1 MSCCDEEEPLGCLTV
16 MVLTFVWFLF
26 TCILAGI
33 IQEST
38 GVNDDRCAWYALWS
52 EAAVM
57 GILFVLNRAFG
68 RKRRKK

>member
-1 MSCCDEEEPLGCLTV
+1 MGCDEEEPLGCLTV
-16 MVLTFVWFLF
+16 MGLTFVWFLF

-38 GVNDDRCAWYALWS
+38 GVNDDRCVWYALLS

-57 GILFVLNRAFG
+57 GLVFILNCTFG
-68 RKRRKK
+68 RKKRSK